1 MLWSKLNIVLVL
13 SVAAIWTLAPSS
25 QAPAEQGQATKRVRE
40 ATSCPSQDAALAINN
55 PDEFAWRLFLS
66 MCRQALPNMAGAPDA
81 VKPTL
86 KDFDPDRSVVWETW
100 ALSSAGRING
110 FYPRVNRSEVFKDR
124 GVKPVP
130 WDELPR
136 REQLPKVFEAFPAKG
151 VEALIQASQNAG
163 LKLDPS
169 LPGDNGVEVR
179 MNRAAYEH
187 IRDNNLYTIEG
198 LEEKLRKK
206 QKIALPM
213 AAREIKA
220 LWVKINEKEKPC
232 YHWRTRMS
240 GKKKELWG
248 PAALHIAT
256 RDLPNWFWCD
266 FEHIDYECRAEI
278 ESPDSTTRGEHPPA
292 GTNGVR
298 EETRGSKWQYYRLRG
313 TQVDFTDSYG
323 RPVILSNTLLERGF
337 QQTSSCMT
345 CHARA
350 SVALRSQRA
359 RASGWQANHLPDF
372 TTISPALVG
381 PLGSPNPSWFLDEDL
396 QPRYVQTDFIGSL
409 SFRALSTKVDPP
421 TP

>member
-1 MLWSKLNIVLVL
+1 MLSSKLTIGLVL
-13 SVAAIWTLAPSS
+13 SVAAIWALAPSS
-25 QAPAEQGQATKRVRE
+25 RAPAEQAEATKRVRE
-40 ATSCPSQDAALAINN
+40 ATSCPSQDDALAINN

-66 MCRQALPNMAGAPDA
+66 MCRQALPNMAGAPDPA
-81 VKPTL
+81 KPTL
-86 KDFDPDRSVVWETW
+86 KDFDPDRPVVWETW
-100 ALSSAGRING
+100 ALSSGGRING

-124 GVKPVP
+124 GVKPVL

-136 REQLPKVFEAFPAKG
+136 PEPLPKVFEALPAKG
-151 VEALIQASQNAG
+151 IEALIQESQNAG

-187 IRDNNLYTIEG
+187 IRDNTLYNIEG

-206 QKIALPM
+206 QKIAFPT

-220 LWVKINEKEKPC
+220 LWVKINEKEKPR

-240 GKKKELWG
+240 GKQEELWG
-248 PAALHIAT
+248 LAGLHIAT

-266 FEHIDYECRAEI
+266 FEHIDYERRAEL
-278 ESPDSTTRGEHPPA
+278 ESRDSTTRGEHPPA
-292 GTNGVR
+292 GMDGVR

-350 SVALRSQRA
+350 SVGLRSQRA
-359 RASGWQANHLPDF
+359 GAPGWQVNHLPAF
-372 TTISPALVG
+372 SATSPALVG
-381 PLGSPNPSWFLDEDL
+381 PLGTPNPSWFLNEYL
-396 QPRYVQTDFIGSL
+396 QPRYIQTDFIWSL